1 MTPHPFSVKPGSPVE
16 LAAHLLVVNKV
27 GSLPVVDNGK
37 LVGIITASDLIR
49 VLEAIMGNAADDSVR
64 IDLDAAGSGEITAA
78 VSLVRSICPVLCI
91 GTYSRKPPGGEV
103 LYLRVPAGGAD
114 RAAVSLQQYG
124 FKVLTVHR
132 ESDLRSASDSVAR
145 N

>member
-1 MTPHPFSVKPGSPVE
+1 M
-16 LAAHLLVVNKV
+16 
-27 GSLPVVDNGK
+27 
-37 LVGIITASDLIR
+37 
-49 VLEAIMGNAADDSVR
+49 LEAILGSAADDSVR

-91 GTYSRKPPGGEV
+91 GTYNRKPPGGEV
-103 LYLRVPAGGAD
+103 LYLRVPAAGAD
-114 RAAVSLQQYG
+114 RAAVSLQQHG

-132 ESDLRSASDSVAR
+132 ESDLRSASECVAR